1 MLKGF
6 EKFIDCLDKYLDFLN
21 ITSAEGSQIKL
32 YSSVT
37 LKNGTILHATN
48 KFHKRP
54 WFSNIAVNMDIDEI
68 SEYQTDSG
76 ICFAQVYINY

>member
-6 EKFIDCLDKYLDFLN
+6 KKFIDCLNKYLDFLN
-21 ITSAEGSQIKL
+21 ITSAEGSQIKI
-32 YSSVT
+32 YSSIT
-37 LKNGTILHATN
+37 LKNGAILRATN

-54 WFSNIAVNMDIDEI
+54 WFSNIAVNIDINEI

-76 ICFAQVYINY
+76 ICFA